1 MICRRVSALTAA
13 PGYRSRVKKLPV
25 VLLLSAALMLTACGP
40 EPTPTP
46 TPTDSASASPTPTET
61 ATPTP
66 TPTPTPTV
74 KSGWNQC
81 PAIVKRLN
89 ASGPDDTAY
98 VEIPPERFMVQRVGT
113 AVLSK
118 SCVIDVVV
126 SGEPVTWAVLPGDQA
141 LADGIV
147 RELLG
152 GGYVAKGGDVYAN
165 NDAGLGVLVRFSG
178 TGATLDSSLSL
189 TNVFKPYVE
198 KLVFMSTYSIS

>member
-1 MICRRVSALTAA
+1 M
-13 PGYRSRVKKLPV
+13 KKLPV
-25 VLLLSAALMLTACGP
+25 VLLLTAALTLTACGA
-40 EPTPTP
+40 EPTPPP
-46 TPTDSASASPTPTET
+46 TPTATASAAPTPTATET

-66 TPTPTPTV
+66 TPTATV

-89 ASGPDDTAY
+89 ASGPEDTTY
-98 VEIPPERFMVQRVGT
+98 VEIAPERFMVQRVGT
-113 AVLSK
+113 AVLGK

-178 TGATLDSSLSL
+178 TGATLDSSLNL

-198 KLVFMSTYSIS
+198 KLVFMSTYVIS